1 MKLFNLVLIIQL
13 FVLLNPL
20 SSFPVL
26 LSAYKSKLNVRR
38 IAANSVIVAF
48 IIALIIALFG
58 SYLFNLF
65 GININSFKIA
75 GGAVLLLLGLDTIR
89 QREQKK
95 SIDKTDSLISII
107 ATPLLTGPA
116 TISFIIIKTLEIGRT
131 PILFNMFFS
140 FILVGLV
147 FMFFSFSIAK
157 INAKIIDITSKILG
171 LFLTAVAIELITSG
185 LHGLFSI

>member
-1 MKLFNLVLIIQL
+1 MKLFDIVLILQL

-26 LSAYKSKLNVRR
+26 LSSYKNKLNVKH
-38 IAANSVIVAF
+38 IAASSV
-48 IIALIIALFG
+48 IIALIIALIITILG
-58 SYLFNLF
+58 PYLFNLF
-65 GININSFKIA
+65 GININSFKVA
-75 GGAVLLLLGLDTIR
+75 GGIILLLLGLDTI
-89 QREQKK
+89 QYKEQKK
-95 SIDKTDSLISII
+95 SIDRTDSLISII

-116 TISFIIIKTLEIGRT
+116 TISFITIKTLEIGRT
-131 PILFNMFFS
+131 PVLFNILFS
-140 FILVGLV
+140 FILVGVV

-185 LHGLFSI
+185 LHGLLSI